1 MFFRIKTIFKHK
13 INKGQVFL
21 REEFTYMVI
30 DMNYWNKVLKNIFIL
45 TLSIIIVYFSFKLAV
60 FFMPFL
66 VAFVISLMLEPI
78 IKFIM
83 KKTKLTRRTSSIIVF
98 IIAIVIICGIL
109 VWGITTL
116 ISEASNLLTNLN
128 TYIDTGY
135 NMFQTIVSSIDLSKI
150 NVPEE
155 VMNIVQN
162 SGMEFLETATDWA
175 KGVLTNVIDFIT
187 SMPTLGVYTGIALIA
202 LYFIC
207 VDKIYMI
214 DQLEHHLPETWVK
227 RIGVHLRTL
236 VKSLGGYLKAELT
249 LVLISFFIS
258 LVGLYIFYFI
268 GWNIEFPLIIA
279 IGIAF
284 VDALPIFGSG
294 TVMIPWAGILA
305 FSGDM
310 KLAIG
315 IFVLWCIM
323 SIVRQ
328 FIEPR
333 IVSAQIGIHPIFTL
347 IAMYTGFRFLG
358 VWGLLLGP
366 IVLIILKNIYGT
378 VIDRGVV
385 KSILER

>member
-1 MFFRIKTIFKHK
+1 
-13 INKGQVFL
+13 
-21 REEFTYMVI
+21 MVI
-30 DMNYWNKVLKNIFIL
+30 DMNYWNKVIKNIVIL
-45 TLSIIIVYFSFKLAV
+45 ALSIIVVYFSFKLAV

-66 VAFVISLMLEPI
+66 IAFIISQMLEPI

-128 TYIDTGY
+128 TYIDMGY
-135 NMFQTIVSSIDLSKI
+135 NMFQSLVSSIDLSKI

-175 KGVLTNVIDFIT
+175 KSVLTNVIDFIT
-187 SMPTLGVYTGIALIA
+187 SMPTLGVYTGISLIA

-236 VKSLGGYLKAELT
+236 VKSLGCYLKAELI

-258 LVGLYIFYFI
+258 LVGLYIFYFM
-268 GWNIEFPLIIA
+268 GWNIEFPLMIA

-328 FIEPR
+328 LIEPR
-333 IVSAQIGIHPIFTL
+333 IISGQIGIHPIFTL

-378 VIDRGVV
+378 VIDKGVV

>member
-1 MFFRIKTIFKHK
+1 
-13 INKGQVFL
+13 
-21 REEFTYMVI
+21 MVI
-30 DMNYWNKVLKNIFIL
+30 DMNYWSKVIKNIVIL
-45 TLSIIIVYFSFKLAV
+45 ALSIVAVYLIFKLAV

-66 VAFVISLMLEPI
+66 IAFVISLILEPI
-78 IKFIM
+78 IRFIM
-83 KKTKLTRRTSSIIVF
+83 RKTKFSRRTSSIIVF
-98 IIAIVIICGIL
+98 ISAIIIIGGIL
-109 VWGITTL
+109 TWSITTL

-135 NMFQTIVSSIDLSKI
+135 SMFQHLVSSLDVSRFNI
-150 NVPEE
+150 PEE
-155 VMNIVQN
+155 VMQIIQN
-162 SGMEFLETATDWA
+162 SGAEFLDTITEWA
-175 KGVLTNVIDFIT
+175 KGALTKVIDFI
-187 SMPTLGVYTGIALIA
+187 SSVPTLGVYIGISLIA

-227 RIGVHLRTL
+227 RIGVHLKAL
-236 VKSLGGYLKAELT
+236 IKSLGGYLKAELI
-249 LVLISFFIS
+249 LVAISFFIS
-258 LVGLYIFYFI
+258 LIGLYIFYFL
-268 GWNIEFPLIIA
+268 GWNIKFPLIIA

-294 TVMIPWAGILA
+294 TVMIPWSGILA
-305 FSGDM
+305 FTGDF

-328 FIEPR
+328 LVEPR
-333 IVSAQIGIHPIFTL
+333 IVSGQIGIHPIFTL

-378 VIDRGVV
+378 VIDKGVV

>member
-1 MFFRIKTIFKHK
+1 
-13 INKGQVFL
+13 
-21 REEFTYMVI
+21 MVI

-45 TLSIIIVYFSFKLAV
+45 TLSIIVVYFSFKLAV

-83 KKTKLTRRTSSIIVF
+83 RKTKLTRRTSSIIVF

-128 TYIDTGY
+128 TYIDTAY
-135 NMFQTIVSSIDLSKI
+135 NMFQTLVSNIDLTKI

-155 VMNIVQN
+155 VMNIIQN
-162 SGMEFLETATDWA
+162 SGTEFFETATEWA
-175 KGVLTNVIDFIT
+175 KGVLTNIIDFIT
-187 SMPTLGVYTGIALIA
+187 SMPTLGVYTGISVIA

-236 VKSLGGYLKAELT
+236 IKSLGGYLKAELI

-258 LVGLYIFYFI
+258 LIGLYIFYFI

-294 TVMIPWAGILA
+294 TVMIPWTGILA

-328 FIEPR
+328 LIEPR
-333 IVSAQIGIHPIFTL
+333 IVSGQIGIHPIFTL

-378 VIDRGVV
+378 LIDKGVV
-385 KSILER
+385 KTILER

>member
-1 MFFRIKTIFKHK
+1 
-13 INKGQVFL
+13 
-21 REEFTYMVI
+21 MVI
-30 DMNYWNKVLKNIFIL
+30 DMNYWNKVIKNIVIL
-45 TLSIIIVYFSFKLAV
+45 GLSIIVVYFSFKLAV

-66 VAFVISLMLEPI
+66 IAFIISLMLEPI

-83 KKTKLTRRTSSIIVF
+83 KKTKLTRRASSIIVF

-109 VWGITTL
+109 VWGITTF

-128 TYIDTGY
+128 TYIDMGY
-135 NMFQTIVSSIDLSKI
+135 NMFQSLVSSIDLSKI
-150 NVPEE
+150 NVPGE

-175 KGVLTNVIDFIT
+175 KSVLTNVIDFIT
-187 SMPTLGVYTGIALIA
+187 SMPTLGVYTGISLIA

-227 RIGVHLRTL
+227 RIGIHLRTL
-236 VKSLGGYLKAELT
+236 VKSLGCYLKAELI
-249 LVLISFFIS
+249 LVLISFIIS
-258 LVGLYIFYFI
+258 LIGLYIFYFI

-328 FIEPR
+328 LIEPR
-333 IVSAQIGIHPIFTL
+333 IISGQIGIHPIFTL

-378 VIDRGVV
+378 VIDKGVV

>member
-1 MFFRIKTIFKHK
+1 
-13 INKGQVFL
+13 
-21 REEFTYMVI
+21 MVI
-30 DMNYWNKVLKNIFIL
+30 DMNYWNKVIKNIIIL
-45 TLSIIIVYFSFKLAV
+45 ALSIIVVYFSFKLAV

-66 VAFVISLMLEPI
+66 VAFIISLILEPI
-78 IKFIM
+78 IKYIM

-98 IIAIVIICGIL
+98 IIAIIIICGIL
-109 VWGITTL
+109 TWGVTTL

-135 NMFQTIVSSIDLSKI
+135 NMFQSLVSSIDLSKI

-155 VMNIVQN
+155 VMNIVQT
-162 SGMEFLETATDWA
+162 SGMEFLKTATDWA

-187 SMPTLGVYTGIALIA
+187 SMPTLGIYTGISLIS

-227 RIGVHLRTL
+227 RIGIHLRTL
-236 VKSLGGYLKAELT
+236 VKSLGCYLKAELI

-258 LVGLYIFYFI
+258 LVGLYIFYFM
-268 GWNIEFPLIIA
+268 GWNIEIPLMIA

-328 FIEPR
+328 LIEPR
-333 IVSAQIGIHPIFTL
+333 IVSGQIGIHPIFTL
-347 IAMYTGFRFLG
+347 ISMYTGFRFLG

-366 IVLIILKNIYGT
+366 VVLIILKNIYGT

>member
-1 MFFRIKTIFKHK
+1 
-13 INKGQVFL
+13 
-21 REEFTYMVI
+21 MVI
-30 DMNYWNKVLKNIFIL
+30 DMNYWNKVIKNIFIL
-45 TLSIIIVYFSFKLAV
+45 ALSIIVVYFSFKLAV

-78 IKFIM
+78 IRFIM

-135 NMFQTIVSSIDLSKI
+135 NMFQQLVSSIDLSKI
-150 NVPEE
+150 HVPEE

-175 KGVLTNVIDFIT
+175 KSVLTNVIDFIT
-187 SMPTLGVYTGIALIA
+187 SMPTLGVYTGISLIA

-227 RIGVHLRTL
+227 RIGMHLRTL
-236 VKSLGGYLKAELT
+236 VKSLGCYLKAELI

-258 LVGLYIFYFI
+258 LIGLYVFYFM
-268 GWNIEFPLIIA
+268 GWNIEFPLMIA

-284 VDALPIFGSG
+284 IDALPIFGSG

-328 FIEPR
+328 VIEPR
-333 IVSAQIGIHPIFTL
+333 IISGQIGIHPIFTL

-378 VIDRGVV
+378 VIDKGVV